1 MSLFIVEDFR
11 GLVKFDC
18 AVGVPAEAAKKV
30 SNQDRTRTTL
40 VGIS

>member
-1 MSLFIVEDFR
+1 MSLFILEDFR

-30 SNQDRTRTTL
+30 SNQDQDSYN
-40 VGIS
+40 ISGN